1 MTRIK
6 FTSLACALTAALA
19 LTACNRDGGS
29 TGAGGG
35 TPGGSTTTT
44 PPAGGGM
51 TGGST
56 SGAMGPASAASR

>member
-1 MTRIK
+1 MTRTQ

-19 LTACNRDGGS
+19 LTACNRDGSGGS

-35 TPGGSTTTT
+35 TTTTT
-44 PPAGGGM
+44 PSTGGGM
-51 TGGST
+51 AGGST